1 MHALNDVRHNNKNW
15 SSHFVAKQLYLESLN
30 NVKPCQISQGQPS
43 KKQHQQTTV
52 LLVRH
57 VDKAVS
63 QC

>member
-1 MHALNDVRHNNKNW
+1 MHALNDVRDNNKNC
-15 SSHFVAKQLYLESLN
+15 SSHFVAKQLHLESTN
-30 NVKPCQISQGQPS
+30 NVKPLQISQGQLS

-52 LLVRH
+52 LLGRH